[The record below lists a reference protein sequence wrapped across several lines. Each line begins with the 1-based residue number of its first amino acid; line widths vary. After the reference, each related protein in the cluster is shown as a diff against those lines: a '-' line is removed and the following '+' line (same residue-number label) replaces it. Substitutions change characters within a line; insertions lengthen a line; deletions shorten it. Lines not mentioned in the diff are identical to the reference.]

1 MGPGLKTPTRDKF
14 ARQGYSFLIICLFLL
29 AIFLVSGPYKAG
41 TDYSA
46 AQLRQASDYV
56 QALVPDTQ
64 IFLYPNGQPTTKI
77 HADATFARAVSESL
91 MRERPGRYRRAW
103 GTEDIAIVAVENFF
117 TADREARL
125 RQLRDLPLPDF
136 LKEGMLVLP
145 ESDLGCHAAS
155 FQQFGWAVGGYVL
168 VDLGYYREDSK
179 PAIDCVLAGFDAVD
193 GMPLKGNSFDQALL
207 PGADVRLVIVD
218 YVRLCAHKGVSDAQ
232 DGLRSRHGISSLPSI
247 GCVRQ
252 ELSMAL
258 SQIPEPSAK

>member
-1 MGPGLKTPTRDKF
+1 M
-14 ARQGYSFLIICLFLL
+14 ARQGYSFLIICLFVL
-29 AIFLVSGPYKAG
+29 AIFLLSGPYKVG

-46 AQLRQASDYV
+46 VQLRQALDYM
-56 QALVPDTQ
+56 QALGSDTQ

-77 HADATFARAVSESL
+77 HADATFARDVSESL
-91 MRERPGRYRRAW
+91 MRERPSRYRRAW

-117 TADREARL
+117 TADRETRL

-145 ESDLGCHAAS
+145 QSDLGCHAAS

-168 VDLGYYREDSK
+168 VDLGYYREGSE
-179 PAIDCVLAGFDAVD
+179 PAIDCVLAGFDVVD

-207 PGADVRLVIVD
+207 PGADVRLVIMV

-232 DGLRSRHGISSLPSI
+232 EGVRSRHGISSLPSI

-252 ELSMAL
+252 ELSVAL